1 MTLSAVVT
9 GPNHLEVVIS
19 APLDPGPGDAVVQIV
34 SSGICGT
41 DVSILKGGI
50 PVASGRVL
58 GHEGA
63 GLVQEAP
70 AGSDLEQGTP
80 VLVDPVISCGDCGLC
95 RDGHQNLCRNGGL
108 LGRDMDGLFT
118 NAAAVPVTNLYRLP
132 PDFDIGLGPLLQVV
146 ATVVRAQDAVTV
158 ASGDV
163 AVVIGLGFTGQL
175 HAQLLRHRGVRVL
188 GIGRSEGKR
197 ALASHLACEWV
208 ATPDE
213 AAVALAEVAPDGAR
227 LVVEAAGTMAALR
240 NAIALVRPGGTILC
254 YGTYTDTEAR
264 LPFYDLYLKEIDLI
278 STRASRPRDMNATLA
293 LVVAGAFDL
302 EPLVS
307 DRLPLDRAPEALDL
321 SSKGALKVLMTHAR
335 R

>member
-1 MTLSAVVT
+1 MGLSAIVI
-9 GPNHLEVVIS
+9 GPNHLEVVTS
-19 APLDPGPGDAVVQIV
+19 SPLDPGLGDAIVQVV
-34 SSGICGT
+34 SSGVCGT

-63 GLVQEAP
+63 GFVQEVP

-80 VLVDPVISCGDCGLC
+80 VLVDPVIACGLCHLC

-108 LGRDMDGLFT
+108 LGRDFDGLFT
-118 NAAAVPVTNLYRLP
+118 NTAAVPVTNLYRLP
-132 PDFDIGLGPLLQVV
+132 ADFDVDLGPTLQVV
-146 ATVVRAQDAVTV
+146 ATVVRSQDAVTV
-158 ASGDV
+158 TPGDV

-175 HAQLLRHRGVRVL
+175 HAQLLRHRRARVL

-213 AAVALAEVAPDGAR
+213 APAALAEIAPDGAR
-227 LVVEAAGTMAALR
+227 LVVEAAGTMPALR
-240 NAIALVRPGGTILC
+240 NAIALVRPGGTVLC
-254 YGTYTDTEAR
+254 YGTHTDTEAR

-278 STRASRPRDMNATLA
+278 STRASRPRDMDATLA
-293 LVVAGAFDL
+293 LAAAGAFDL

-307 DRLPLDRAPEALDL
+307 DRLPLDHAPQALDL
-321 SSKGALKVLMTHAR
+321 SNSGALKVLMTH
-335 R
+335 

>member
-1 MTLSAVVT
+1 MMLSAVVT
-9 GPNHLEVVIS
+9 GPNHLEVVTS
-19 APLDPGPGDAVVQIV
+19 APLDPGAGDAIVQVI
-34 SSGICGT
+34 SSGVCGT

-50 PVASGRVL
+50 PVASGLVL

-63 GLVQEAP
+63 GFVQEVP
-70 AGSDLEQGTP
+70 AGSDIEQGTP
-80 VLVDPVISCGDCGLC
+80 VLIDPVIACGRCDLC
-95 RDGHQNLCRNGGL
+95 RDGYQNLCRNGGL

-132 PDFDIGLGPLLQVV
+132 PDFDVGLGPMLQVV
-146 ATVVRAQDAVTV
+146 STVVRSQDAVTV
-158 ASGDV
+158 TPGDV

-197 ALASHLACEWV
+197 ALAAQLACEWV
-208 ATPDE
+208 AAPDE
-213 AAVALAEVAPDGAR
+213 AASALAEIAPDGAR

-240 NAIALVRPGGTILC
+240 NAISLVRPGGTVLC
-254 YGTYTDTEAR
+254 YGTYTDTEAE

-278 STRASRPRDMNATLA
+278 STRASRPRDMNATLELA
-293 LVVAGAFDL
+293 AAGAFDL

-321 SSKGALKVLMTHAR
+321 SKNGALKVLMTHS
-335 R
+335 